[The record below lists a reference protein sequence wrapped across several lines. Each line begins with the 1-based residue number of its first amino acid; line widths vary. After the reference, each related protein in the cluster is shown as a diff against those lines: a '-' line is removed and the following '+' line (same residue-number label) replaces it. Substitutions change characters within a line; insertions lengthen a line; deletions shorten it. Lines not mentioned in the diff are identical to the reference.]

1 MGENKTKS
9 VLSLKRLVFDRI
21 EFHRQVAKNNNEIKF
36 QMKVGIKQRKTEE
49 VYCVSLVLEGE
60 KEKEY
65 SLVIGLDGYF
75 TFDKADDL
83 SEEQKE
89 SLIQKNTVAIMMPY
103 IRSQLSLLTAQPE
116 VECVVLPPFNIAKMM
131 EG

>member
-21 EFHRQVAKNNNEIKF
+21 EFHRQGAKNNNEIKF

-65 SLVIGLDGYF
+65 NV
-75 TFDKADDL
+75 
-83 SEEQKE
+83 
-89 SLIQKNTVAIMMPY
+89 PY
-103 IRSQLSLLTAQPE
+103 KVDTTSRRDCLK
-116 VECVVLPPFNIAKMM
+116 C
-131 EG
+131 